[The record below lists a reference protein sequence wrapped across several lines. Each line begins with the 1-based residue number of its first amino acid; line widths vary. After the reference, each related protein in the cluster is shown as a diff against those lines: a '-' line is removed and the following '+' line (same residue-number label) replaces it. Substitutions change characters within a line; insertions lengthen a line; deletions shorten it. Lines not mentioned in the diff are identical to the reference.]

1 MLIAVNCRSGYLKLT
16 QWGVFDVLGG
26 YMLFLVLWIAMGISG
41 LFIGVVV
48 IGKSA
53 RQMERAAAES
63 SRATKSEDALVA

>member
-1 MLIAVNCRSGYLKLT
+1 
-16 QWGVFDVLGG
+16 VLGG